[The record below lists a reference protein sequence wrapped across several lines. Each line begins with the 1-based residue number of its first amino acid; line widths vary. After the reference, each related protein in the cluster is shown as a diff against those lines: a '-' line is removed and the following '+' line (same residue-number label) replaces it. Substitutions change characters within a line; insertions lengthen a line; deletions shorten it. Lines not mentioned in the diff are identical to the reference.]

1 MRYGRAQF
9 GSGAPKY
16 RGTNDYTEMDYRDTS
31 GISPAGLLAAAAVG
45 VYVLVV
51 AGATASVADAAATCG
66 TWPTCE
72 GSVGFDTPALL
83 IAWGHRL
90 LAALIAVFVVGAAVA
105 TWLSDSPTSV
115 RTAATVAALLYPLQ
129 VGLGAL
135 TAIHGA
141 PAEISGAHLGV
152 GITIF
157 VAVVVALAWEL
168 QAETAGAHEP
178 LDEDTN
184 AASGSHSPTES
195 PSVAEHPS
203 DENVPRDAS
212 EVGLVGTAA
221 AYFRLTKPKLW
232 WLLCLVAAA
241 AMALAVGPALELR
254 EVVLTLSGGVLA
266 IAASGTYN
274 HVLERDVDRRM
285 NRTSDRPL
293 ATDVVSVR
301 NAVAFGLLLTVA
313 SLVLFLQ
320 LNVLAAA
327 LGLSAILFYSVVYTL
342 VLKPNTVQNTV
353 LGGAAGALPALIGW
367 AAVTGR
373 IGVPALALALVIFL
387 WTPAH
392 FYNLA
397 MAYREDYERGGF
409 PMLPVVRGAAVARKH
424 VLLYLGATLAA
435 AATLAWL
442 TTLGPLYA
450 ATTVG
455 FGVVFLWAVLRLH
468 RERTRGA
475 AMRAFHASNAYL
487 GALLL
492 AIVVDAIAL

>member
-1 MRYGRAQF
+1 MNARDVF
-9 GSGAPKY
+9 GF
-16 RGTNDYTEMDYRDTS
+16 
-31 GISPAGLLAAAAVG
+31 SPAGLLAAAAVG
-45 VYVLVV
+45 VYLLVV
-51 AGATASVADAAATCG
+51 AGATASVADAAAACG

-90 LAALIAVFVVGAAVA
+90 LAALVAVLVIGAAVA
-105 TWLSDSPTSV
+105 VWLSDSPTSV
-115 RTAATVAALLYPLQ
+115 RAAATAAALLYPVQ

-135 TAIHGA
+135 TAIYGA
-141 PAEISGAHLGV
+141 PADISGAHLAV

-157 VAVVVALAWEL
+157 VAGVVALAWEL
-168 QAETAGAHEP
+168 QAETADAHEP
-178 LDEDTN
+178 LDEDT
-184 AASGSHSPTES
+184 GSENSRSSPTES
-195 PSVAEHPS
+195 PTSAEPVPEDVA
-203 DENVPRDAS
+203 PRDAAPGDAVPES
-212 EVGLVGTAA
+212 TVEVGLAETAS

-241 AMALAVGPALELR
+241 AMALAAGPALETR
-254 EVVLTLSGGVLA
+254 EVILTLGGGVLA

-301 NAVAFGLLLTVA
+301 NALAFGLVLTVA
-313 SLVLFLQ
+313 SMVLFLQ

-327 LGLSAILFYSVVYTL
+327 LGLAAILFYSVVYTL

-373 IGVPALALALVIFL
+373 IGIPALALALVIFL

-397 MAYREDYERGGF
+397 MVYREDYERGGF
-409 PMLPVVRGAAVARKH
+409 PMLPVVKGAAVARKH

-435 AATLAWL
+435 AATLTWL
-442 TTLGPLYA
+442 TDLGALYA
-450 ATTVG
+450 ATTVT
-455 FGVVFLWAVLRLH
+455 FGVVFLWAVLVLH
-468 RERTRGA
+468 RERTRTA

-492 AIVVDAIAL
+492 AIVVDALVL

>member
-1 MRYGRAQF
+1 
-9 GSGAPKY
+9 
-16 RGTNDYTEMDYRDTS
+16 MDYRDVL
-31 GISPAGLLAAAAVG
+31 GFSPAGLLAAAAVG
-45 VYVLVV
+45 VYLLVV

-90 LAALIAVFVVGAAVA
+90 LAALVAVLVVGAAAA

-115 RTAATVAALLYPLQ
+115 RAAATAAALLYPVQ

-135 TAIHGA
+135 TAIYGA
-141 PAEISGAHLGV
+141 PAEISGAHLAV

-168 QAETAGAHEP
+168 QAETAGEHEP
-178 LDEDTN
+178 LDEDTT
-184 AASGSHSPTES
+184 ADPSPAES
-195 PSVAEHPS
+195 PASAEP
-203 DENVPRDAS
+203 AS
-212 EVGLVGTAA
+212 EGTNPNLATEVGLLGTAS

-241 AMALAVGPALELR
+241 AMALAVGPALEVR
-254 EVVLTLSGGVLA
+254 EVLLTLGGGVFA

-293 ATDVVSVR
+293 ATDVVSVP
-301 NAVAFGLLLTVA
+301 NAFAFGLLLTVA
-313 SLVLFLQ
+313 SMVLFLQ

-409 PMLPVVRGAAVARKH
+409 PMLPVVKGAAVARKH
-424 VLLYLGATLAA
+424 ILLYLGATLAA
-435 AATLAWL
+435 AATLAWM
-442 TTLGPLYA
+442 TDLGALYA
-450 ATTVG
+450 ATTVI
-455 FGVVFLWAVLRLH
+455 FGVVFLWAVLVLH
-468 RERTRGA
+468 RERTRTA

-487 GALLL
+487 GALLI
-492 AIVVDAIAL
+492 AIVVDALVL